1 VKNSMLTLTTVLVA
15 LALSLVVWRLTP
27 WGSLPVDL
35 SVKPAEDDFT
45 ATEIESAH
53 AFRSTLRT
61 LSLLSLASGLLFI
74 ALLGFSSLGPKLIER
89 LPGAGFL
96 QTMLA
101 VVVLSL
107 TITLVR
113 IPFAVAG
120 ERIARREG
128 LSTNTWSSWLQ
139 DLLKSTVLSM
149 VIAALALGLLGLVAR
164 WQPRTWWLYAA
175 GGAAALTLALSFIFP
190 LVVEPLFNRFTPMP
204 PSQLRSELL
213 DLAQRDGVAVT
224 EVLVADASRRTTALN
239 AYVSGFGPTRRIVVY
254 DNLLKQ
260 APEAEVRMVVAHE
273 LGHAKE
279 RDVLV
284 GSGIAAIAAALGVLL
299 LALLLGSRIGRPESV
314 ATVMAVIALLSFLQQ
329 PAAGLISR
337 QVEARA
343 DLHAL
348 ELTRDPQ
355 VLAEMQR
362 RLATTNRADVIAP
375 RWAYLLFATHPST
388 RERIALARWWAE
400 REGLPVPQPLARR

>member
-1 VKNSMLTLTTVLVA
+1 MLTLTAILVA
-15 LALSLVVWRLTP
+15 LALSLVLWRMTP
-27 WGSLPVDL
+27 WGSLPADL
-35 SVKPAEDDFT
+35 TISPAETDFT
-45 ATEIESAH
+45 STEIEGAH

-61 LSLLSLASGLLFI
+61 LSLLSLASGLLLI
-74 ALLGFSSLGPKLIER
+74 SILGFTPLGSRVIER
-89 LPGAGFL
+89 LPGGGF
-96 QTMLA
+96 TKTILA
-101 VVVLSL
+101 VAV
-107 TITLVR
+107 ITLLTTLAR
-113 IPFAVAG
+113 TPFAIAG

-128 LSTNTWSSWLQ
+128 LSTNTWGTWLQ
-139 DLLKSTVLSM
+139 DLLKSTLLSL

-204 PSQLRSELL
+204 PSQLRTELL
-213 DLAQRDGVAVT
+213 DLAQRDGVAVS

-284 GSGIAAIAAALGVLL
+284 GTGIAALAAGLGVLI
-299 LALLLGSRIGRPESV
+299 LAMLLGSRIGRPESV

-329 PAAGLISR
+329 PAAGAISR

-343 DLHAL
+343 DQHAL

-355 VLAEMQR
+355 VLAEMHR
-362 RLATTNRADVIAP
+362 RLALINRADVIAP

-388 RERIALARWWAE
+388 RERIAIARWWAAK
-400 REGLPVPQPLARR
+400 EGQPVPPPLAQR